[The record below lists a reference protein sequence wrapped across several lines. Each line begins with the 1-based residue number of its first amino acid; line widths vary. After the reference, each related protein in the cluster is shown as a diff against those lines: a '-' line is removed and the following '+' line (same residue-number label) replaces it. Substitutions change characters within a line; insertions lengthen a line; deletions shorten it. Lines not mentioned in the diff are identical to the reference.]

1 MADNLVSRVLAT
13 TIPAYMKDFVD
24 ALAKR
29 AVEFWWAKEHDIFT
43 YNQGGR
49 EIQARIRLTRGSPKG
64 YSGGF
69 EAFTHTV
76 TNPFEIAT
84 VAWRGIADSIVVT
97 QAEKWEN
104 KGKEAII
111 KTFPAMMTLMKDD
124 SADEFCTSFHS
135 DGTRLS
141 SLTFHGLASSIGS
154 SAQTYATLS
163 QTTFTNWDTQRIS
176 GTGFTADP
184 LRFIHQGILNSA
196 VGLKGGRARNRLDLI
211 VADQVQYLNLE
222 QSLQAQVRFTRNLK
236 MAEAGFENIELYGV
250 PFAWSEYAP
259 TLTVRGINSNLFEF
273 FCAGDDV
280 FESGVATTPPWP
292 ILDVGYIVSHLNM
305 LNKNPRGS
313 FIIHTIT

>member
-1 MADNLVSRVLAT
+1 MADNYVNRAIAT
-13 TIPAYMKDFVD
+13 TMTNYFKDFVD
-24 ALAKR
+24 AMAKR
-29 AVEFWWAKEHDIFT
+29 AVEFWWAKEHDIFS

-49 EIQARIRLTRGSPKG
+49 TIETRIRLSRGSPKG
-64 YSGGF
+64 YTGGF
-69 EAFTHTV
+69 ETFTHTV
-76 TNPFEIAT
+76 TNPFQ
-84 VAWRGIADSIVVT
+84 VASIEWRGIADSLVVT
-97 QAEKWEN
+97 QKEKWEN

-141 SLTFHGLASSIGS
+141 SLTYHGLNASINS
-154 SAQTYATLS
+154 SAQTYAGLS
-163 QTTFTNWDTQRIS
+163 QTTYANWDCQRIS

-196 VGLKGGRARNRLDLI
+196 VGMKGGRARNKIDLI
-211 VADQVQYLNLE
+211 ITDQTQYLNVE
-222 QSLQAQVRFTRNLK
+222 QSLQAQERFTRNLK
-236 MAEAGFENIELYGV
+236 MAEAGFENIELYGT

-259 TLTVRGINSNLFEF
+259 ATTVRGINSNLFEV

-280 FESGVATTPPWP
+280 FETGVATTPPWP
-292 ILDVGYIVSHLNM
+292 ILDIGYIVSHFNM
-305 LNKNPRGS
+305 LNKNPRGA